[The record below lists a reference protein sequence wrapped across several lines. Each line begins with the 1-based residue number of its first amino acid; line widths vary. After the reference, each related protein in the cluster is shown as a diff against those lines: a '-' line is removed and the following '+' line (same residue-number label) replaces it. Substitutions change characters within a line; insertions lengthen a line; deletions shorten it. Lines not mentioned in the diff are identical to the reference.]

1 MAAFLVGQVI
11 NYCRDKASKR
21 RWFVRDLVTIGRLA
35 AFSMFRLAKLAEVQP
50 ELESWRAKAKSLAPN
65 TLAAKGGL
73 FVP

>member
-1 MAAFLVGQVI
+1 
-11 NYCRDKASKR
+11 
-21 RWFVRDLVTIGRLA
+21 VTIGRLA